1 MTALATLAK
10 KTITKANKI
19 AIFGHEN
26 VDGDCVWCML
36 WLGTILEKLGK
47 TVTYHTTKPV
57 GSWLHF
63 VPWYKKIKTTF
74 SYSKSYDLLI
84 FVDFTEYS
92 RIRDLTINHKEYFDT
107 MPLLIIDHHIGPA
120 PKKDCIMLK
129 DTTTISCAELIF
141 EYAQQRWPKLIDAQ
155 VATYLYLW
163 LTTDSGNFIYETD
176 SERAFKNALWLVQKG
191 ADKRFVINN
200 IFYNDSLKG
209 LEFMQTTIQRIK
221 LKHNILYTYFTEDEC
236 NKLDIDIE
244 TADQWFY
251 ASTRVKWPKLFVRF
265 RIEKLYIKWSLRTR
279 NMSWTNKKVIDCA
292 AIARDLF
299 GGGGHKPAAWFKV
312 DLDKKKS
319 IESQL
324 ESIINT
330 IHSYLTK

>member
-10 KTITKANKI
+10 KTITNANKI

-26 VDGDCVWCML
+26 VDGDCVGCML

-47 TVTYHTTKPV
+47 TVSYHTTRPV

-63 VPWYKKIKTTF
+63 VPGYKKIKTTF
-74 SYSKSYDLLI
+74 SYSTSYDLLI

-92 RIRDLTINHKEYFDT
+92 RIRDLTIDHKEYFDT

-163 LTTDSGNFIYETD
+163 LTTDSGNFMYETD
-176 SERAFKNALWLVQKG
+176 SARAFKNALGLVQKG
-191 ADKRFVINN
+191 ADKKFIINN

-221 LKHNILYTYFTEDEC
+221 VQHNILYTYFTEEEC
-236 NKLDIDIE
+236 KKLDIDIE

-251 ASTRVKWPKLFVRF
+251 AATRVKWPKLFVRF
-265 RIEKLYIKWSLRTR
+265 RVEKFHIKWSLRTR
-279 NMSWTNKKVIDCA
+279 NTIWTNKKIIDCS

-299 GGGGHKPAAWFKV
+299 GGGGHKPAAGFKV

-319 IESQL
+319 L
-324 ESIINT
+324 ETQFENIIND
-330 IHSYLTK
+330 IHSYLNK